1 MIRHSITFN
10 KVHLFITAF
19 FLVFCGFA
27 IKGHAQNITR
37 FPSQPI
43 TIVMPSPPGG
53 PTDTQIRYLARSLE
67 EQLGQTVIVVNRPGA
82 AATLGTANMAL
93 TASPDGHTIG
103 VVLASLFRMP
113 HLVQVNYDPLEDFTY
128 IINLTGYNHGIVV
141 RADSPWQNLNDL
153 IEHAKSNPGS
163 VSYGSTGTGS
173 AGHIAMARLA
183 KEANV
188 DMNFIPFKGG
198 SEEFAA
204 LLGGHID
211 VVSNPG
217 WGPLTEAGKVRVLA
231 SYGDER
237 IARWNQIPTLK
248 ELGYNIS
255 IYSPVGIAGP
265 KNMDPAI
272 VKTLHDAFKKAIET
286 NEYQTLLDQNDQQVL
301 YMDSD
306 TYRDFAH
313 NQTKMEKQ
321 FVKELNIDI
330 K

>member
-1 MIRHSITFN
+1 MIHQSKAFYKVRFFLITFAVVSSCMAVKTQAQSN
-10 KVHLFITAF
+10 SHFPTQAIT
-19 FLVFCGFA
+19 L
-27 IKGHAQNITR
+27 
-37 FPSQPI
+37 
-43 TIVMPSPPGG
+43 VMPSPPGG
-53 PTDTQIRYLARSLE
+53 PTDTQVRYLARSIE
-67 EQLGQTVIVVNRPGA
+67 EQLGQTVIVVNKPGA

-93 TASPDGHTIG
+93 TAAPDGHTVG

-113 HLVQVNYDPLEDFTY
+113 HLVPVNYDPIKDFTY

-141 RADSPWQNLNDL
+141 RADSPWQNINDL
-153 IEHAKSNPGS
+153 LKHAKANPGAI
-163 VSYGSTGTGS
+163 SYGSTGTGS

-188 DMNFIPFKGG
+188 EMNFIPFKGG

-231 SYGDER
+231 SYGDDR
-237 IARWNQIPTLK
+237 IARWDQIPTLK

-265 KNMDPAI
+265 KNMNPTV
-272 VKTLHDAFKKAIET
+272 VKILHDAFKKATESE
-286 NEYQTLLDQNDQQVL
+286 EYQQLLNQNDQQVL

-313 NQTKMEKQ
+313 KQTQMEKQ
-321 FVKELNIDI
+321 FVQELNIEI